1 MVAQDFGL
9 QGNVVKKWCSD
20 SYARL
25 NKIFMQSKR
34 PVRARKFMG
43 PSGSTAV
50 FSFGDYFFDNGF
62 APIRA
67 AGF

>member
-9 QGNVVKKWCSD
+9 QGNVVRKWRSD

-34 PVRARKFMG
+34 PVRARKFME

-50 FSFGDYFFDNGF
+50 FSFSDLFSGDGFSRTYFV
-62 APIRA
+62 
-67 AGF
+67 